1 MPPSGLY
8 LTPLPTCISSTRSR
22 ESQTRRMLPCLEPR
36 QGRPQ
41 AGARGPGK
49 QVARARALERGGA
62 WRQQNQTA
70 TFWFPG
76 IPGIIALGEK
86 RKKTCSPFSPFLPRQ
101 RAPSTPPTPKTS
113 QVSEHGVISQILVTR
128 IGFIA
133 PASDYL
139 LQSTT

>member
-22 ESQTRRMLPCLEPR
+22 ESQTRRRLAYLEPSPPR

-49 QVARARALERGGA
+49 QVARARALERGDA

-70 TFWFPG
+70 TFWFQG
-76 IPGIIALGEK
+76 ILPFRGYAL
-86 RKKTCSPFSPFLPRQ
+86 Q
-101 RAPSTPPTPKTS
+101 PKTTHS
-113 QVSEHGVISQILVTR
+113 PL
-128 IGFIA
+128 
-133 PASDYL
+133 
-139 LQSTT
+139 

>member
-8 LTPLPTCISSTRSR
+8 LTPLPASCISSTRSR
-22 ESQTRRMLPCLEPR
+22 ESQTRRRLTYLEPPR

-70 TFWFPG
+70 TFWFQG
-76 IPGIIALGEK
+76 I
-86 RKKTCSPFSPFLPRQ
+86 LPSTKYYLRGDPKG
-101 RAPSTPPTPKTS
+101 RAPGDQHRTVPNAHPTVP
-113 QVSEHGVISQILVTR
+113 
-128 IGFIA
+128 
-133 PASDYL
+133 
-139 LQSTT
+139 